1 MNDFI
6 DALLKEMEARR
17 DYIRDEPIQTI
28 YFGGGTPSL
37 LAEDDLARILNK
49 LHALF
54 HIAPD
59 PELTLEANPDDMAV
73 PGRLKYWR
81 SAGINRL
88 SIGIQSFFESDL
100 RWMNRVH
107 NASQAMDSIL
117 KAQDAGLDNISVDL
131 IYGTPGL
138 TDDAWQKNVGQ
149 ALTLQIPH
157 LSCYALT
164 VEPRT
169 ALDTMIRQH
178 KKEDVDP
185 ETQARQFLLLMDW
198 MAKAGY
204 QHYEISNFSL
214 PGRRSRHNTSYW
226 QGKPY
231 LGLGPSAHSFDGA
244 ASRQWN
250 IANNALYIKDP
261 LTSVE
266 KETLSPVQQLNEYI
280 MISLRTMEGLDLAN
294 IARRFGEKASLTL
307 QQQAER
313 YVLERKV
320 TAKENRM
327 ILTRE
332 GKLLADGI
340 AAALFFEEI

>member
-1 MNDFI
+1 
-6 DALLKEMEARR
+6 MESRK
-17 DYIRDEPIQTI
+17 DYIHNEQIQTI

-37 LAEDDLARILNK
+37 LTADELERLLNK

-54 HIAPD
+54 SISPD
-59 PELTLEANPDDMAV
+59 AELTLEANPDDMTT
-73 PGRLKYWR
+73 PGLLSAWR
-81 SAGINRL
+81 QAGINRL
-88 SIGIQSFFESDL
+88 SIGIQSFFEEDL

-107 NASQAMDSIL
+107 NARQALESIR
-117 KAQDAGLDNISVDL
+117 KAQDAGLDNISIDL

-138 TDDAWQKNVGQ
+138 SDLRWKKNVEQ
-149 ALTLQIPH
+149 AIQLGIPH

-185 ETQARQFLLLMDW
+185 EAQAQQFLLLMDW
-198 MAKAGY
+198 TAAAGY
-204 QHYEISNFSL
+204 EHYEISNFSL

-231 LGLGPSAHSFDGA
+231 LGLGPSAHSYDGGP
-244 ASRQWN
+244 SRQWN
-250 IANNALYIKDP
+250 IANNALYIKNP
-261 LTSVE
+261 LSGVE
-266 KETLSPVQQLNEYI
+266 QEILSPVQQLNEFI
-280 MISLRTMEGLDLAN
+280 MISLRTIEGLDLDQLA
-294 IARRFGEKASLTL
+294 ARWGHDKEQILVAH
-307 QQQAER
+307 AER
-313 YVLERKV
+313 YIREGKMMLKDQHL
-320 TAKENRM
+320 

-340 AAALFFEEI
+340 AAALFFEEK